1 MRSFFK
7 GILFALLFVQLAVS
21 QWIKDTNYTH
31 TAEKIQFAGNK
42 LLVTDEG
49 SFNTYQL
56 LSGTAEWQTIRAGF
70 QGSFTYG
77 IEFLDSLQWIATEQG
92 FFHSSNSTPAW
103 TLYGDTT
110 RQQAPP
116 YMPSSLAVLPPKV
129 PGEPYRLF
137 SGTLGIGLYASA
149 DGGHNWYEIDSARFH
164 NEDILD
170 LQIDRVDADSTAV
183 YMINRAGIFVSTDLG
198 ETWVAE
204 DTSAGQ
210 GANLSRLWFSGN
222 DWFAIGFNGLLKR
235 NKSTGK
241 WIKCTNFFDNDLI
254 WANASAGSA
263 MFAAVRNKGI
273 YRSDDAGST
282 WALADSFSAGKA
294 DIVGMAANGTDLYV
308 ATGAEGLWHIP
319 LISFGITS
327 VAAGGTIVPRQFN
340 LEQNY
345 PNPFN
350 PATNINYGLA
360 KDVHVRLAI
369 YNMLGQE
376 VRLLADGMEQPGYK
390 SVQFDAGNLPSG
402 IYIYRI
408 TAGAFTDVKKMVLI
422 R

>member
-56 LSGTAEWQTIRAGF
+56 LSGTAEWQTIRAGS

-149 DGGHNWYEIDSARFH
+149 DGGHNWYEIDSAHFH

-183 YMINRAGIFVSTDLG
+183 YMINKAGIFVSTDLG

-241 WIKCTNFFDNDLI
+241 WIKCTNFFDNDPI
-254 WANASAGSA
+254 
-263 MFAAVRNKGI
+263 
-273 YRSDDAGST
+273 
-282 WALADSFSAGKA
+282 
-294 DIVGMAANGTDLYV
+294 
-308 ATGAEGLWHIP
+308 
-319 LISFGITS
+319 
-327 VAAGGTIVPRQFN
+327 
-340 LEQNY
+340 
-345 PNPFN
+345 
-350 PATNINYGLA
+350 
-360 KDVHVRLAI
+360 
-369 YNMLGQE
+369 
-376 VRLLADGMEQPGYK
+376 
-390 SVQFDAGNLPSG
+390 
-402 IYIYRI
+402 
-408 TAGAFTDVKKMVLI
+408 
-422 R
+422 